1 MKAKSDLKKL
11 YNKLEIQQQE
21 LQKFFDLLKAYKAP
35 MDESL
40 KRYENLIDDFLSFVG
55 LPKNDETLL
64 AVINRIV
71 NVREDAFLQVI
82 ASYDKEQQI
91 QMKER
96 AFLWVSRFYI
106 KRFEELLEWI
116 EKEELFD
123 PFYRS
128 LLKHAHNIGTTFSS
142 WQSSWMAQII
152 YGINEELYRLF
163 EGDEAKIFEMLLQK
177 DLLDKGHDGECADR
191 CYSVLRMREDG
202 RFERLSYREAFKE
215 EVDEV
220 LKKLTDAIDDLKEKE
235 DTLFDQKE
243 AWLDYFRTLYK
254 ALEQTDPDKLVP
266 AWADVDRAWMKITTP
281 LQIGHP
287 LEYYEDIYRKAVA
300 LEWDV
305 RIANPDYPVGER
317 AEKIE
322 RMFTKVYKD
331 IGIEAPS
338 IFQRCIRNIKR
349 VQLYVGR
356 PMLFYG
362 SEFNGLFS
370 AQVVPNDEVVSKEF
384 GKKIFAYPDMILSS
398 QKAKPKM
405 RLSKVVFGEEL
416 AEAIRGLLYQ
426 EEQWHK
432 IYDITTIGHEYG
444 HILWMDEDTEVV
456 MNTSG
461 MFKLTEEFKATSGG
475 LMAYFCCETEDLWYE
490 LLLDHISRSVSLIG
504 WMEVLEVLPYY
515 VEGLL
520 HLQALFETEIFRFDS
535 KLHIQI
541 NKSNYEAWKSWYEQV
556 YKELAK
562 HYLKKLDSASFL
574 DRYIS
579 KNGQSYL
586 PKNPEIKSFVEYYY
600 DLYKKIGRMID
611 R

>member
-1 MKAKSDLKKL
+1 MKTKSDLKRL
-11 YNKLEIQQQE
+11 YNKLALQQQE
-21 LQKFFDLLKAYKAP
+21 LQKFFELVQPYQAP
-35 MDESL
+35 MDRSL
-40 KRYENLIDDFLSFVG
+40 EYYEELIDDFLSFVG
-55 LPKNDETLL
+55 LSKNDETLL
-64 AVINRIV
+64 AAINRIV
-71 NVREDAFLQVI
+71 NLREDAFLQVI

-91 QMKER
+91 QMKEK

-116 EKEELFD
+116 EQEQLFD
-123 PFYRS
+123 LFYRR
-128 LLKHAHNIGTTFSS
+128 LLRHAHAIGKVMSS

-163 EGDEAKIFEMLLQK
+163 EGDEGKIFEMLLQK
-177 DLLDKGHDGECADR
+177 GLLDKGHNGETADR
-191 CYSVLRMREDG
+191 CYSVLRMKEDG
-202 RFERLSYREAFKE
+202 SFERLAYKEAFHE
-215 EVDEV
+215 EVAEV
-220 LKKLTDAIDDLKEKE
+220 LAKLAEAIDELDKIE
-235 DTLFDQKE
+235 DTLFDQKA
-243 AWLDYFRTLYK
+243 AWLQYFQALYN
-254 ALEQTDPDKLVP
+254 ALQQSDPDKLVP

-305 RIANPDYPVGER
+305 RIANPDYPSGER
-317 AEKIE
+317 AKKIE
-322 RMFTKVYKD
+322 RMFTKVYQD

-338 IFQRCIRNIKR
+338 LFQRCIQNIQR

-456 MNTSG
+456 MNKSG

-475 LMAYFCCETEDLWYE
+475 LMAFFCCEREDLWYE
-490 LLLDHISRSVSLIG
+490 LLLDHINRSVSLIG

-520 HLQALFETEIFRFDS
+520 HLQALFETGIFRFCGR
-535 KLHIQI
+535 LHIQI
-541 NKSNYEAWKSWYEQV
+541 NKEKYEAWKSWYEQT

-562 HYLKKLDSASFL
+562 HYIKKLDSALFL
-574 DRYIS
+574 EPFIM

-586 PKNPEIKSFVEYYY
+586 PKDEEIKDFVEYYY
-600 DLYKKIGRMID
+600 DLYKKIGREID